1 MFQRTR
7 YQEGHVVR
15 IRRSRVPDYWA
26 LRWWEIDADGKR
38 VHRKTIIGPVSEYP
52 TEASAR
58 RAAEAL
64 RITINEASPK
74 LDQRPIS
81 VSALIEHYIQHEL
94 CAGEEEEAKSFA
106 TQRTN
111 KDFLRLYIEPQS
123 QMHTGIRLRDNRLV
137 GGRLLFALR
146 GHQLRR
152 TRFGWC

>member
-64 RITINEASPK
+64 RITINEASSWPNAPY
-74 LDQRPIS
+74 R
-81 VSALIEHYIQHEL
+81 
-94 CAGEEEEAKSFA
+94 F
-106 TQRTN
+106 
-111 KDFLRLYIEPQS
+111 RL
-123 QMHTGIRLRDNRLV
+123 
-137 GGRLLFALR
+137 
-146 GHQLRR
+146 
-152 TRFGWC
+152 